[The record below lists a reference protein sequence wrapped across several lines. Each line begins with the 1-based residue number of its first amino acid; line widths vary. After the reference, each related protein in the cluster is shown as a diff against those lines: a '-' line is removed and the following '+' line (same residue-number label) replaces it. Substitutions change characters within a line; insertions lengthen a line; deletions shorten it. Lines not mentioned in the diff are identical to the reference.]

1 MKNTEKTLFIR
12 TLLPKYY
19 SFIIY
24 YKLYQPG
31 NINNSYSKRDYS
43 RRNYQR
49 NKYLRQIYQM
59 NHDSRQKYHLNQTI
73 VIKHNT

>member
-1 MKNTEKTLFIR
+1 MSSFKPFGYILRENGKHNDEKYRKTLFIR

-31 NINNSYSKRDYS
+31 NIINSYSKRDY
-43 RRNYQR
+43 QD
-49 NKYLRQIYQM
+49 NK
-59 NHDSRQKYHLNQTI
+59 
-73 VIKHNT
+73 